1 VGAHLTGERAA
12 AGPCKSAYDDNGA
25 AGEADDLLSD
35 APEKKAGQPA
45 MTPAA
50 DDDQVGLVIPGCRN
64 DLRGRVAE
72 RRLDRDLRGALRER
86 LLASIIENI
95 IGHREDELC
104 RGCRHMF
111 RARIFLHRSIEL
123 GQAISGNL
131 QQDKLGIV
139 FARQISCEID
149 SFERGRRT
157 VDPDQNTFHGY
168 APTPRTIWLI

>member
-1 VGAHLTGERAA
+1 MARSSGLFPASTSAALSWIASTRRPACGSAFDGERGA

-25 AGEADDLLSD
+25 AGETDDLLSD

-50 DDDQVGLVIPGCRN
+50 DDYQVGLVVPGCRN

-72 RRLDRDLRGALRER
+72 RRLDRDLRVALRER

-95 IGHREDELC
+95 IGHREDALF

-111 RARIFLHRSIEL
+111 GARISLHRNIEFGRL
-123 GQAISGNL
+123 ISDNL
-131 QQDKLGIV
+131 
-139 FARQISCEID
+139 
-149 SFERGRRT
+149 
-157 VDPDQNTFHGY
+157 
-168 APTPRTIWLI
+168 